1 MGVEMLVIRLLFLS
15 TIIFIFGCSN
25 SNDSNQIETSGS
37 IEAVEVDIRTKVAGE
52 LIEINVNEG
61 EKVFAGNVIAVID
74 DSDLQIQKAQAA
86 AALNLAKAK
95 LQTIIEGTRS
105 EDKAQLEELVK
116 QAQLNF
122 NNAEQDFERIKNLF
136 ETQSISQKMYDDAK
150 LRVEVAEAQ
159 LAAASENLKKAI
171 TGARQSE
178 INAVKAAVEQ
188 AAAAVEAI
196 EKRINDAVIKS
207 PIDGYSTLM
216 NFEKGE
222 IVNAGAVLTRIV
234 DLKNVWTKI
243 FINEIDLG
251 KVHLNQAVTI
261 KVDAFD
267 EREFKGRISYIS
279 PEAEF
284 TPKNIQTKEER
295 VKLVYAVKVSISND
309 DLLLKQGMQCDVFIK

>member
-1 MGVEMLVIRLLFLS
+1 MLVIRLLFLS

-37 IEAVEVDIRTKVAGE
+37 IEAAEVDIRTKVAGE